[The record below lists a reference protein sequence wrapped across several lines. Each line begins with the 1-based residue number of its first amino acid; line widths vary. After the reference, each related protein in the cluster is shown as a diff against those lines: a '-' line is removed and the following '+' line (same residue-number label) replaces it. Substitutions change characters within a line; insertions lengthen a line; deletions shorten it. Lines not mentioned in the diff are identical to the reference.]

1 VLVALCQAGAA
12 SAQPSPNARPP
23 VPELRK
29 EISFMEG
36 ILERAV
42 VEGIRGA
49 QAEMPELMSGPW
61 MMASPPRA
69 RGFKVDGY
77 GVFFDV
83 EVPGLPASITW
94 SLEVVNR
101 TNDAAIARELDRLR
115 LLIGTV
121 SDPKVQAQLATAVN
135 DLQQHVPGAAAL
147 SDPSMRMV
155 NGKVQSAAPMRTPPP
170 PSPNEVYTRQ
180 VKNALVAVMLQQGVN
195 VEIGPDDW
203 FTVAACDSQ
212 GSARINPG
220 EPELMTLYLS
230 IKGKDLAALKARQIT
245 AEEAAKRII
254 ERNY

>member
-1 VLVALCQAGAA
+1 MLVSLCQAGVAL
-12 SAQPSPNARPP
+12 AQSSPGLKPQL
-23 VPELRK
+23 PELRR

-49 QAEMPELMSGPW
+49 QGEMPELMSGPW

-69 RGFKVDGY
+69 RGFKIDGY
-77 GVFFDV
+77 GVFFEV
-83 EVPGLPASITW
+83 EVPSLPASITW

-101 TNDAAIARELDRLR
+101 GNDAAIARELDRLR
-115 LLIGTV
+115 MLIGTV
-121 SDPKVQAQLATAVN
+121 SDAKVQAQLASAVN

-147 SDPSMRMV
+147 SDPSMRVV
-155 NGKVQSAAPMRTPPP
+155 NGKVENAAPMRTPPP
-170 PSPNEVYTRQ
+170 PSPGEVYTRQ
-180 VKNALVAVMLQQGVN
+180 VKNALVSVILQQGVN
-195 VEIGPDDW
+195 LQIGADEW

-212 GSARINPG
+212 GSTRIAPG
-220 EPELMTLYLS
+220 EPDLMTLYLS

-245 AEEAAKRII
+245 AEEAARRII